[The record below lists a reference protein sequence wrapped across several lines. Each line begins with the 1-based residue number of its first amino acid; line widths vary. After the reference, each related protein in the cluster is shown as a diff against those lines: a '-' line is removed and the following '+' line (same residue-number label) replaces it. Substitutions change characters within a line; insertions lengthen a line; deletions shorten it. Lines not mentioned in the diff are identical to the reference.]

1 MTVRSPQNPI
11 RRFVCIVAAI
21 LSCCGAYSVIARAYA
36 EWLARSSAAVDLDR
50 ALKLAPGNAAYWLR
64 RADLLDRDLT
74 SPVNALERAA
84 ALNPFDADIWI
95 RLGLDAEARGNF
107 PKAESCFLQSARVSR
122 RYQARWTL
130 ANYYFRRGAAA
141 EFWAWTRQALDLEPA
156 DAAALFQLC
165 WKMSA
170 SSSEIFERGIPANR
184 KVWRNYSRF
193 LLAQNRIDAAGYV
206 IGRLLSDAQPDD
218 RDLLLEASD
227 RFLASH
233 AIELASAAWNAL
245 CDRKLMTCA
254 SIHPSGGM
262 SLNDAPDARALGH
275 GFAWHIG
282 KSPGLTA
289 SIRPGVAS
297 VEFSGSEP
305 ENVEIL
311 WRWIPVKPRQRWL
324 LRFDYQTSGISPRSG
339 LAWQVLAGG
348 NSTPLGS
355 SPSLSS
361 PVWREGAIR
370 FEAPAGI
377 EAVRLLLSY
386 SRLPGEVR
394 IEGSMSTRAMRLEI
408 VP

>member
-1 MTVRSPQNPI
+1 MIVHSPPNLI

-21 LSCCGAYSVIARAYA
+21 LFCCGAYSVITRAYA
-36 EWLARSSAAVDLDR
+36 ESLARSSAAADLDR
-50 ALKLAPGNAAYWLR
+50 ALKLAPDNAAYWLR
-64 RADLLDRDLT
+64 RADLLDRDMA

-107 PKAESCFLQSARVSR
+107 PKAEACFLQSARVSR
-122 RYQARWTL
+122 RYQPRWTL
-130 ANYYFRRGAAA
+130 ANYYFRRASAAD
-141 EFWAWTRQALDLEPA
+141 FWAWTRQALDLDPA
-156 DAAALFQLC
+156 DPAALFQLC

-170 SSSEIFERGIPANR
+170 TSSEIFERGIPANR
-184 KVWRNYSRF
+184 KIWRDYSRF

-233 AIELASAAWNAL
+233 AIDLASAAWNAL
-245 CDRKLMTCA
+245 CDRKLMTCS
-254 SIHPSGGM
+254 SIHPSGSM

-282 KSPGLTA
+282 KSAGVTA
-289 SIRPGVAS
+289 SIRPGVVS
-297 VEFSGSEP
+297 VEFSGREP
-305 ENVEIL
+305 ENAEIL

-324 LRFDYQTSGISPRSG
+324 LRFEYQTSGISPQSG
-339 LAWQVLAGG
+339 LSWQVLASQ

-355 SPSLSS
+355 SPSLSN
-361 PVWREGAIR
+361 PAWREGAIR
-370 FEAPAGI
+370 FEVPPGVEVA
-377 EAVRLLLSY
+377 RLLLSY

-394 IEGSMSTRAMRLEI
+394 IEGSASTRAMRLEM